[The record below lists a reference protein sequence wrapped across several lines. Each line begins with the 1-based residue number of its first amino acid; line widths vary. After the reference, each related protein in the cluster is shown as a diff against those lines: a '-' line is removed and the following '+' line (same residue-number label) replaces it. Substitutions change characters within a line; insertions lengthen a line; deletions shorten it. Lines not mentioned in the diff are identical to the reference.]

1 MADVIAALGQSE
13 IKMQALPEQELAAG
27 PGVIF
32 FDNHSPTEALIET
45 IAEQARACEQHL
57 IAISLD
63 AMPNGLSWKLLN
75 AGASDV
81 FAWHA
86 VEKPINIL
94 AARLAYWDKADKQL
108 QYINSKLIG
117 KSNSWQAALRQIID
131 MAATDCPVLILGES
145 GTGKELVTK
154 EIHQLDARKDKQDL
168 VVVDCTTIVPSLSG
182 SELFGHEKGAFTNA
196 ISTRDGAFALA
207 NGGTLFLDE
216 LGELPYALQPE
227 LLRVLQEGTYKRV
240 GSNTWRK
247 AHFRLISATNRDLAE
262 EVKKGNFRQDLFYRI
277 SGWVCHLPSLRERR
291 EDIPLLTDYFLKKV
305 HKKNQ
310 SVAPEVYQFLST
322 RDYPGNI
329 RELQQLVSRIANKHI
344 GEGPF
349 TVGDIPEADRPHFQ
363 EPESVAGKVELEQA
377 VKRMLYAGLGLKDL
391 KEIVTNVAKEIAI
404 GDENGNLQQAARK
417 LGCSERILQM
427 HKKTDVVNPYL
438 RIC

>member
-1 MADVIAALGQSE
+1 
-13 IKMQALPEQELAAG
+13 
-27 PGVIF
+27 
-32 FDNHSPTEALIET
+32 
-45 IAEQARACEQHL
+45 
-57 IAISLD
+57 
-63 AMPNGLSWKLLN
+63 
-75 AGASDV
+75 
-81 FAWHA
+81 
-86 VEKPINIL
+86 
-94 AARLAYWDKADKQL
+94 
-108 QYINSKLIG
+108 
-117 KSNSWQAALRQIID
+117 
-131 MAATDCPVLILGES
+131 
-145 GTGKELVTK
+145 
-154 EIHQLDARKDKQDL
+154 
-168 VVVDCTTIVPSLSG
+168 
-182 SELFGHEKGAFTNA
+182 
-196 ISTRDGAFALA
+196 
-207 NGGTLFLDE
+207 
-216 LGELPYALQPE
+216 
-227 LLRVLQEGTYKRV
+227 
-240 GSNTWRK
+240 
-247 AHFRLISATNRDLAE
+247 
-262 EVKKGNFRQDLFYRI
+262 
-277 SGWVCHLPSLRERR
+277 
-291 EDIPLLTDYFLKKV
+291 V